1 MDFDSVVLERARDA
15 LGGRMPWDSGDGSS
29 SAAVSSVPDMAAAS
43 VSMAGKTCVVTGATS
58 GIGAAAARA
67 LAGMGARVVVAGRDP
82 LRCQSTVDALRA
94 ATGNPAIEPAVADLS
109 SLAEVR
115 RLATELK
122 GRYPRI
128 DVLANNAGAYFAK
141 RRESSEGF
149 EMTWAL
155 NVLAPFLLTHLLLDR
170 LVASAPARVINTS
183 SNAHERAR
191 LKPED
196 LDGRSKH
203 AGFRAYGRSKLAL
216 NLLTTEFARRVDPK
230 AVTVNAYHPGFVASH
245 FGWNNG
251 PAYRGAIRFLSRT
264 FGKSSEEGADTLV
277 WLASEPE
284 VGGTTGRYF
293 CERTAVRASA
303 LSYDRTLAQELWNAC
318 ARETGLTA

>member
-1 MDFDSVVLERARDA
+1 
-15 LGGRMPWDSGDGSS
+15 
-29 SAAVSSVPDMAAAS
+29 
-43 VSMAGKTCVVTGATS
+43 MAGKTCVVTGATS

-122 GRYPRI
+122 DRYPRI

-141 RRESSEGF
+141 RHESSEGF

-191 LKPED
+191 LRPED
-196 LDGRSKH
+196 LDGRPRR
-203 AGFRAYGRSKLAL
+203 AGFRAYGQSKLAL
-216 NLLTTEFARRVDPK
+216 NLLTYEFARRVDPDE
-230 AVTVNAYHPGFVASH
+230 VTVNAYHPGFVASR

-251 PAYRGAIRFLSRT
+251 RVYRGAIRLLSRA
-264 FGKSSEEGADTLV
+264 FGVSSEEGADTLV
-277 WLASEPE
+277 YLASAPE
-284 VGGTTGRYF
+284 NAGTTGRYF
-293 CERTAVRASA
+293 YERKATRSSPS
-303 LSYDRTLAQELWNAC
+303 SYDRALAEQVWDAC
-318 ARETGLTA
+318 ARDTGLTA